1 MEQHPHGGN
10 LHKVTASLNTKKRLF
25 VFFDGTL
32 ATTLAGEKQL
42 LVEAGQKLQ
51 NENARLKQFED
62 EAKKLGGSRFWLR
75 ESGSCNMRLTDLRH
89 LRIKP
94 RALQGQNNQLQAEV
108 DRLALF
114 ENQVPSL
121 QAEKQ
126 QLQAQ
131 VDRLA
136 PFETSTADL
145 KKEKK
150 QL

>member
-1 MEQHPHGGN
+1 
-10 LHKVTASLNTKKRLF
+10 
-25 VFFDGTL
+25 
-32 ATTLAGEKQL
+32 
-42 LVEAGQKLQ
+42 LQ